1 MINKEKFNG
10 AIKMKKIPSF
20 IILLLLFAI
29 NSCDKQ
35 EAAGNRKN
43 EELANHP
50 LPVEISVIKQ
60 TEWIEDVST
69 YGYVKKPDMVE
80 IFPKMPGKLVRLLA
94 LEGQKI
100 KNDDVIAIVE
110 RDEVGLTFK
119 PVEVKSTIAGKVETL
134 YLKEGARVSDMTP
147 ILSISKQEDL
157 KLIVE
162 LFETDL
168 AKIREVQKVIIT
180 LDALPNREFTGKV
193 SLIKSNLNSQ
203 SGKGEVEIT
212 FDRNYSEIMPGMF
225 GRAGIIINRKPA
237 LAIIPDAIRRI
248 NGNRVVYVIK
258 DSIAKLTF
266 VELGLQ
272 KSDMVEIKKG
282 ISAGD
287 TVITFA
293 SDELK
298 DGSRVKII
306 GGNQE

>member
-1 MINKEKFNG
+1 
-10 AIKMKKIPSF
+10 MKKILSF
-20 IILLLLFAI
+20 IILLSLFAI

-35 EAAGNRKN
+35 EAAGNRKA

-50 LPVEISVIKQ
+50 LPVEISIIKQ

-69 YGYVKKPDMVE
+69 YGSVKKPDVVD
-80 IFPKMPGKLVRLLA
+80 IFPKMPGKLVRLLV

-110 RDEVGLTFK
+110 RDEVGLSFK

-134 YLKEGARVSDMTP
+134 YLKEGSRVSDSNP

-157 KLIVE
+157 KLLVE

-168 AKIREVQKVIIT
+168 AKVREGLEVIIT

-193 SLIKSNLNSQ
+193 SLIKSNLNSH

-212 FDRNYSEIMPGMF
+212 FDKNYSEIISGMF

-237 LAIIPDAIRRI
+237 LAIVPDAIRRI
-248 NGNRVVYVIK
+248 NGNRAVYVVK
-258 DSIAKLTF
+258 DGIAKLTF
-266 VELGLQ
+266 VELGMQ
-272 KSDMVEIKKG
+272 KQSAVEIKKG

-287 TVITFA
+287 TVITFS

-306 GGNQE
+306 GGNQK